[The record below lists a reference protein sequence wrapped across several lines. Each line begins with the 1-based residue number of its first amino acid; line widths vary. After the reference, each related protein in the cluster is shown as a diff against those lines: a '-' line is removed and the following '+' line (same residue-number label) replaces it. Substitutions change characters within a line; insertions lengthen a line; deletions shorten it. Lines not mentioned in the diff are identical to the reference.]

1 VGKARGFT
9 LVEIMVVVVI
19 IGILMAIA
27 VPAYQDQMRKGR
39 RTDAAT
45 FVAQV
50 AQKQQAYLLDARAY
64 ALGSNAL
71 TDLGLTVPTTVA
83 QHYTVTVEPSAAT
96 TPPSFTVVA
105 TPTSS
110 AQTADGTLKFLH
122 TGKRERWVGSVDKG
136 W

>member
-1 VGKARGFT
+1 VGKSRGFT
-9 LVEIMVVVVI
+9 LVEIMTVVVI

-27 VPAYQDQMRKGR
+27 IPAYQDQMRKGR
-39 RTDAAT
+39 RTDAQT

-50 AQKQQAYLLDARAY
+50 AQKEQAYLLDARAY
-64 ALGSNAL
+64 ALGSTAL
-71 TDLGLTVPTTVA
+71 TDLGLTTPTTVA
-83 QHYTVTVEPSAAT
+83 QHYTVTVEPATAT

-110 AQTADGTLKFLH
+110 VQTADGTLKFLH
-122 TGKRERWVGSVDKG
+122 TGDRQRWVGSTDKG